1 MAWLSDLSIS
11 GSALKQVHVVD
22 NPLLATLSLF
32 RCPELRGVELVALVW
47 SFEVQDC
54 WRLRKLDGRFEC
66 PTLVN
71 VELFSTSLTRDNVA
85 RRCPTASEF
94 QVRKQLSVC
103 VWQCCVL
110 RASCGRGVC
119 AHVLSLSS
127 QQEHEGEEKWDDCP
141 NDLTYDEEG
150 SGDEDDY

>member
-11 GSALKQVHVVD
+11 GSELKQVHIVD
-22 NPLLATLSLF
+22 NTLLATLSLF
-32 RCPELRGVELVALVW
+32 RCLELRGVELVVRLW

-71 VELFSTSLTRDNVA
+71 VELFS
-85 RRCPTASEF
+85 
-94 QVRKQLSVC
+94 
-103 VWQCCVL
+103 
-110 RASCGRGVC
+110 
-119 AHVLSLSS
+119 
-127 QQEHEGEEKWDDCP
+127 

-150 SGDEDDY
+150 SGDEEDEDDY